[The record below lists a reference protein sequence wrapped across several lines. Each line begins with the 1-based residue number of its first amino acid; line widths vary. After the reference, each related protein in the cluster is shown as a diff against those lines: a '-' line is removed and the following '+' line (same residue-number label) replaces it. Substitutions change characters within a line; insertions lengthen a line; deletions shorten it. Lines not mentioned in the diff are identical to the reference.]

1 MLTSLFS
8 FFFTLPVSVT
18 GSYTEDETSFVRSF
32 VYVLMNNK
40 VMIE

>member
-8 FFFTLPVSVT
+8 LLTLPVGVT
-18 GSYTEDETSFVRSF
+18 GSHTEDETSFVRSF